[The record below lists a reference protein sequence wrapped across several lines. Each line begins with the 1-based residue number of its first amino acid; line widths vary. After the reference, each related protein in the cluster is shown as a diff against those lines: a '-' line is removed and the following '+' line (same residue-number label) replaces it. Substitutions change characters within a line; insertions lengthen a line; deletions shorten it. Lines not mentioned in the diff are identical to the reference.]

1 MESVNSLKAK
11 WRTCDFKNKRL
22 QKMIMQLTFLLLIE
36 NITMVDFPNLFPIQ
50 VLFYTAQLVSAKDFS
65 LIKTCTTKVYYP
77 SANVHKK
84 TFHVTVANIL
94 FLLLIIN
101 FSFL

>member
-22 QKMIMQLTFLLLIE
+22 QKVIMQLTFLLLIE

-50 VLFYTAQLVSAKDFS
+50 VLFYTA
-65 LIKTCTTKVYYP
+65 
-77 SANVHKK
+77 
-84 TFHVTVANIL
+84 
-94 FLLLIIN
+94 
-101 FSFL
+101 

>member
-11 WRTCDFKNKRL
+11 WRACDFKNKRL

-50 VLFYTAQLVSAKDFS
+50 VLFYTA
-65 LIKTCTTKVYYP
+65 
-77 SANVHKK
+77 
-84 TFHVTVANIL
+84 
-94 FLLLIIN
+94 
-101 FSFL
+101 